1 MKLLNTYED
10 KDEAEEA
17 LTKNIWREKISER
30 AR

>member
-10 KDEAEEA
+10 KDEDEEA
-17 LTKNIWREKISER
+17 LDKYLGKKISER